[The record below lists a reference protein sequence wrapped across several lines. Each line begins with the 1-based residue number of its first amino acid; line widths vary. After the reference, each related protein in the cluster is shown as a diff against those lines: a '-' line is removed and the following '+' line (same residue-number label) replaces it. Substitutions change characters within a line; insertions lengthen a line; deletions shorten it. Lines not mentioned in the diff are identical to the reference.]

1 MSPSVPVLSFL
12 KTTSEA
18 IVALTTPTCRE
29 ALVVGA
35 RGDGKTWSAFG
46 TMLEHARIHHS
57 KGFPLPTRWMS
68 VRDYHE
74 RHRTTTIRSIQD
86 PAWHGVWRVTKDEH
100 LGTARIGGQILVE
113 VDFFGIEDQ
122 GAMERLKMECHGVHF
137 EEAAPSAV
145 LVDSSGISETS
156 WILAMTSQRKP
167 SYCHPALITENYP
180 DEDHWTWQRFAVK
193 QHPGSLLFRIPPGE
207 RASAAQRAEWMRAT
221 EGRPDLRAR
230 LVEGKPGGLLLGF
243 PVTPEYQEGVH
254 WQATPGPLP
263 AAGVVWLGFD
273 FWHHPAVTIA
283 VPTPGGQLQVRL
295 ACRMDNA
302 DVGALCEERV
312 LPWMASHVPLAWRV
326 MLTGD
331 PTGETGDQSD
341 RSKSAMRRVLS
352 YFPQAQW
359 LRVSNE
365 PDEREAVVKTHLRRM
380 LSTGE
385 PAIKLCGPDAWE
397 LHKALSGGWH
407 KTKAGVVV
415 KSGPEGASSHVADAA
430 AYLCLAFF
438 GSAMNR
444 GDTLGRYKQQ
454 SAYQQAWDGAPEG
467 TRSPNPALV
476 GTAYGRTIGYDAA
489 KWRKQYDG

>member
-1 MSPSVPVLSFL
+1 
-12 KTTSEA
+12 
-18 IVALTTPTCRE
+18 
-29 ALVVGA
+29 
-35 RGDGKTWSAFG
+35 
-46 TMLEHARIHHS
+46 
-57 KGFPLPTRWMS
+57 
-68 VRDYHE
+68 
-74 RHRTTTIRSIQD
+74 
-86 PAWHGVWRVTKDEH
+86 
-100 LGTARIGGQILVE
+100 
-113 VDFFGIEDQ
+113 
-122 GAMERLKMECHGVHF
+122 
-137 EEAAPSAV
+137 
-145 LVDSSGISETS
+145 
-156 WILAMTSQRKP
+156 
-167 SYCHPALITENYP
+167 
-180 DEDHWTWQRFAVK
+180 
-193 QHPGSLLFRIPPGE
+193 
-207 RASAAQRAEWMRAT
+207 
-221 EGRPDLRAR
+221 
-230 LVEGKPGGLLLGF
+230 LLLGF

-273 FWHHPAVTIA
+273 FWHHPAVCIA

-438 GSAMNR
+438 GSALNR
-444 GDTLGRYKQQ
+444 GDTLNRFKQQ
-454 SAYQQAWDGAPEG
+454 SAYQQPWDGAPEG
-467 TRSPNPALV
+467 THSPNPALV
-476 GTAYGRTIGYDAA
+476 GTSYGRSIGYDAA